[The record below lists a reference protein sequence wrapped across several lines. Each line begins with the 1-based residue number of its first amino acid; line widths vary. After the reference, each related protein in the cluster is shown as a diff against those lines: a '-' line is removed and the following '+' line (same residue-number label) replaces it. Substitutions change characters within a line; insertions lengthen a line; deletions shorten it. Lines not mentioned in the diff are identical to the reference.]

1 MSGEWLYWCCRCW
14 SQRRIPNTSNE
25 DRGQQWIKR
34 GAGVLR
40 KSFVGSILSVRNY
53 IFLTFSQ
60 FYNLIAS
67 LIIIII
73 WSASWKAFR
82 IWNSTLCDEVSLL
95 AVSILSLTA
104 VCLMKLD
111 TESFEQSFEQQPGF
125 SVPLK
130 FSICNTNPRKDRP
143 QPVLAFAEYQ

>member
-1 MSGEWLYWCCRCW
+1 M
-14 SQRRIPNTSNE
+14 
-25 DRGQQWIKR
+25 
-34 GAGVLR
+34 
-40 KSFVGSILSVRNY
+40 
-53 IFLTFSQ
+53 
-60 FYNLIAS
+60 
-67 LIIIII
+67 
-73 WSASWKAFR
+73 
-82 IWNSTLCDEVSLL
+82 SLL

-143 QPVLAFAEYQ
+143 QPVLAFAEYNTLNIIRSEFSLKVKIHLKVKVEDYCI

>member
-1 MSGEWLYWCCRCW
+1 MIILVLDHKGEYLIPATRTGANNGSKEEPESWGNLWLDLCW
-14 SQRRIPNTSNE
+14 VWGI
-25 DRGQQWIKR
+25 
-34 GAGVLR
+34 
-40 KSFVGSILSVRNY
+40 

-60 FYNLIAS
+60 FYNLAS